1 MIIVV
6 VEDNS
11 ILREREIKAIKKAL
25 KDYDY
30 KIIEYSDFTKELKKL
45 IQTSDFKIYILD
57 IELQDSSGID
67 IANYIR
73 EVDDISEIIMC
84 SFHYEL
90 EYKVLKSKLKILDF
104 VSKYDN
110 AYENLTNL
118 ILEVL
123 KKHSR
128 RVLKIT
134 DKNNILF
141 IVMKDILYIFKEK
154 NTRKCI
160 IKTFNNEY
168 LVNKNLE
175 EIKQILNENFIQVS
189 RSCIVNQNN
198 VEEYNFKDSKIKFKN
213 GDEVFELSKNYVE
226 KIGTK

>member
-6 VEDNS
+6 VEDNR
-11 ILREREIKAIKKAL
+11 ILRKREIEAIRKAL
-25 KDYDY
+25 KNYDY
-30 KIIEYSDFTKELKKL
+30 KIVEYSDFTKELKKL
-45 IQTSDFKIYILD
+45 IQTPDFKIYVLD
-57 IELQDSSGID
+57 IELLNSSGID

-73 EVDDISEIIMC
+73 DYDDMSEIIMC

-110 AYENLTNL
+110 AYVNLTNL
-118 ILEVL
+118 ILEVFN
-123 KKHSR
+123 KHSR
-128 RVLKIT
+128 KVLKIT
-134 DKNNILF
+134 DKGAILF
-141 IVMKDILYIFKEK
+141 IVMKDILYISKEK
-154 NTRKCI
+154 NTRKCV

-175 EIKQILNENFIQVS
+175 EIKQELNSDFIQVS
-189 RSCIVNQNN
+189 RNCIVNQNN

-213 GDEVFELSKNYVE
+213 GKEIDVVLKSFIE
-226 KIGTK
+226 KIKF

>member
-6 VEDNS
+6 VEDNR
-11 ILREREIKAIKKAL
+11 ILREREIEAIRKAL

-30 KIIEYSDFTKELKKL
+30 KIVEYSDFTKELKKL
-45 IQTSDFKIYILD
+45 IQTPDFKIYVLD
-57 IELQDSSGID
+57 IELLNSSGID

-73 EVDDISEIIMC
+73 DFDDTSEIIMC

-110 AYENLTNL
+110 AYVNLTNL
-118 ILEVL
+118 ILEVFN
-123 KKHSR
+123 KHSR
-128 RVLKIT
+128 KVLKIT
-134 DKNNILF
+134 DKGAILF
-141 IVMKDILYIFKEK
+141 IVMKDILYISKEK
-154 NTRKCI
+154 NTRKCV

-175 EIKQILNENFIQVS
+175 EIKQELNSDFIQVS
-189 RSCIVNQNN
+189 RNCIVNQNN

-213 GDEVFELSKNYVE
+213 GE
-226 KIGTK
+226 KIDVVLKSFIEKIKF

>member
-11 ILREREIKAIKKAL
+11 ILREREIKAIRKAL
-25 KDYDY
+25 KNYDY
-30 KIIEYSDFTKELKKL
+30 KIVEYSDFTKELKKL
-45 IQTSDFKIYILD
+45 IQTPDFKIYVLD
-57 IELQDSSGID
+57 IELLNSSGID

-73 EVDDISEIIMC
+73 DFDDTSEIIMC

-110 AYENLTNL
+110 AYVNLTNL
-118 ILEVL
+118 ILEVFN
-123 KKHSR
+123 KHSR
-128 RVLKIT
+128 KVLKIT
-134 DKNNILF
+134 DKNTILF
-141 IVMKDILYIFKEK
+141 IVMKDILYISKEK
-154 NTRKCI
+154 NTRKCV

-175 EIKQILNENFIQVS
+175 EIKKELNSGFIQVS
-189 RSCIVNQNN
+189 RNCIVNQNN

-213 GDEVFELSKNYVE
+213 GEEIDVVLKSFIE
-226 KIGTK
+226 KIKF

>member
-6 VEDNS
+6 VEDNR
-11 ILREREIKAIKKAL
+11 ILREREIEAIRKAL

-30 KIIEYSDFTKELKKL
+30 KIVEYSDFTKELKKL
-45 IQTSDFKIYILD
+45 IQTPDFKIYVLD
-57 IELQDSSGID
+57 IELQNSSGID

-73 EVDDISEIIMC
+73 DFDDTSEIIMC

-110 AYENLTNL
+110 AYVNLTNL
-118 ILEVL
+118 ILEVFN
-123 KKHSR
+123 KHSR
-128 RVLKIT
+128 KVLKIT
-134 DKNNILF
+134 DKGAILF
-141 IVMKDILYIFKEK
+141 IVMKDILYISKEK
-154 NTRKCI
+154 NTRKCV

-175 EIKQILNENFIQVS
+175 EIKQELNSDFIQVS
-189 RSCIVNQNN
+189 RNCIVNQNN

-213 GDEVFELSKNYVE
+213 SEEIDVVLKSFIE
-226 KIGTK
+226 KIKF

>member
-6 VEDNS
+6 VEDNR
-11 ILREREIKAIKKAL
+11 ILRKREIEAIRKAL

-30 KIIEYSDFTKELKKL
+30 KIVEYSDFTKELKKL
-45 IQTSDFKIYILD
+45 IQTPDFKIYVLD
-57 IELQDSSGID
+57 IELLNSSGID

-73 EVDDISEIIMC
+73 DYDDMSEIIMC

-110 AYENLTNL
+110 AYVNLTNL
-118 ILEVL
+118 ILEVFN
-123 KKHSR
+123 KHSR
-128 RVLKIT
+128 KVLKIT
-134 DKNNILF
+134 DKGAILF
-141 IVMKDILYIFKEK
+141 IVIKDILYISKEK
-154 NTRKCI
+154 NTRKCV

-175 EIKQILNENFIQVS
+175 EIKPELNSGFIQVS
-189 RSCIVNQNN
+189 RNCIVNQNN

-213 GDEVFELSKNYVE
+213 GKEIDVVLKSFVE
-226 KIGTK
+226 KIKF

>member
-6 VEDNS
+6 VEDNR
-11 ILREREIKAIKKAL
+11 ILRKREIEAIRKAL

-30 KIIEYSDFTKELKKL
+30 KIVEYSDFTKELKKL
-45 IQTSDFKIYILD
+45 IQTPDFKIYVLD
-57 IELQDSSGID
+57 IELLNSSGID

-73 EVDDISEIIMC
+73 DYDDMSEIIMC

-110 AYENLTNL
+110 AYVNLTNL
-118 ILEVL
+118 ILEVFN
-123 KKHSR
+123 KHSR
-128 RVLKIT
+128 KVLKVT
-134 DKNNILF
+134 DKGVILF
-141 IVMKDILYIFKEK
+141 IVMKDILYISKEK
-154 NTRKCI
+154 NTRKCV
-160 IKTFNNEY
+160 IKTSNNEY

-175 EIKQILNENFIQVS
+175 EIKQELNSDFIQVS
-189 RSCIVNQNN
+189 RNCIVNQNN

-213 GDEVFELSKNYVE
+213 GEEIDVVLKSFIE
-226 KIGTK
+226 KIKF

>member
-6 VEDNS
+6 VEDNH
-11 ILREREIKAIKKAL
+11 ILREREIEAIRKAL

-30 KIIEYSDFTKELKKL
+30 KIVEYSDFTKELKKL
-45 IQTSDFKIYILD
+45 IQTPDFKIYVLD
-57 IELQDSSGID
+57 IELKNSSGID

-73 EVDDISEIIMC
+73 DFDDTSEIIMC

-110 AYENLTNL
+110 AYVNLTNL
-118 ILEVL
+118 ILEVFN
-123 KKHSR
+123 KHSR
-128 RVLKIT
+128 KVLKIT
-134 DKNNILF
+134 DKNTILF
-141 IVMKDILYIFKEK
+141 IVMKDILYISKEK
-154 NTRKCI
+154 NTRKCV

-175 EIKQILNENFIQVS
+175 EIKKELNSGFIQVS
-189 RSCIVNQNN
+189 RNCIVNQNN

-213 GDEVFELSKNYVE
+213 GEEIDVVLKSFIE
-226 KIGTK
+226 KIKF